1 MKHTFTW
8 NGHSNFTIQSDD
20 KTIVIDPFFEGNPKA
35 TATWRSIKQADAVLV
50 THDHGDHVGQ
60 AAEICKA
67 TGAELVCIFDFIED
81 MIAQGVSGDKIIG
94 MNIGGTIE
102 VSGIKVKMVQAM
114 HSSASGA
121 PAGFIITYPDNF
133 CVYFAGDTGLFSSME
148 LFGKRHDIDV
158 AVLPTG
164 GWFTM
169 DSEDAAYACK
179 LLDCKTAIPM
189 HFGTFPILEQNA
201 KSFTHH
207 CSEQAPDCKVV
218 ELEIGTPQEIKR

>member
-1 MKHTFTW
+1 MKHLFTW

-20 KTIVIDPFFEGNPKA
+20 KTILLDPFFEGNPKA
-35 TATWRSIKQADAVLV
+35 CASWDTVKKADAVLV

-60 AAEICKA
+60 AAEICNA
-67 TGAELVCIFDFIED
+67 TGAELVCIFDFIND
-81 MIAQGVSGDKIIG
+81 MISQGVSGDKIIG

-121 PAGFIITYPDNF
+121 PAGFIITYPDDF

-148 LFGKRHDIDV
+148 LFGKLHDIDV

-169 DSEDAAYACK
+169 DSKDAAYACK
-179 LLDCKTAIPM
+179 MLQCKKVIPM
-189 HFGTFPILEQNA
+189 HYGTFPILEQNA
-201 KSFTHH
+201 ESFIKN
-207 CSEQAPDCKVV
+207 CADLAPDCKVI
-218 ELEIGTPQEIKR
+218 ELEIGNPTEINS